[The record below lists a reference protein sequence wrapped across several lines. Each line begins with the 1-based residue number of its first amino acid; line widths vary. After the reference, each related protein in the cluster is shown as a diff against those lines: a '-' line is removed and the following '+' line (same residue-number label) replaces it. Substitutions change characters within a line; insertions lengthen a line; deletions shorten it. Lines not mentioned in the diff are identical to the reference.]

1 MKFQKW
7 ELVSAA
13 LGMKPSRLDL
23 KTFAFIT
30 NFVFNLQKDGG
41 KSEVRY
47 CKGQV
52 YCGNMEFSFEQLRAA
67 AWMRKH
73 GPIIDPRS
81 DDNCTKRFTQDME
94 ETAVVRT
101 DIDANCNS
109 DNVVDDVANKDA
121 DFTVVNT
128 DEMVRPQLPV
138 NLMEEK

>member
-1 MKFQKW
+1 M
-7 ELVSAA
+7 
-13 LGMKPSRLDL
+13 
-23 KTFAFIT
+23 
-30 NFVFNLQKDGG
+30 
-41 KSEVRY
+41 RY
-47 CKGQV
+47 CKV
-52 YCGNMEFSFEQLRAA
+52 KCIVEIWNFHLNSYELP
-67 AWMRKH
+67 H
-73 GPIIDPRS
+73 GCENTVLLFDPRS

-94 ETAVVRT
+94 ETTVVRT